1 MANEV
6 TLLKDVLKFGPELVG
21 GAIDR
26 GVALAS
32 DARGPGWQGVSEALG
47 DPKQV
52 LGRDAYLQ
60 LKEKTPEFFNGI
72 EAELQ
77 TGSKEAGLSVMHKL
91 APFAANMT
99 GRGQDANVLQPMM
112 QHAMRIAG
120 INIDY
125 TKPGAASDAARTA
138 AGGAGSPL
146 ANLLTNAAPSAV
158 EAERKMAL
166 LPGQQEDQ
174 EAQTEGR
181 LERTITERQTRQPAI
196 NASNATT
203 AAANQ
208 QRQQNEALFPDRQ
221 REATAKAG
229 KARDEEHIGR
239 KQSVVDLK
247 ADNVRLRNLPRS
259 EEARIDYLESL
270 SAANRGGG
278 SGEADAVMA
287 ELNRAAGRGEG
298 GSAQPSAL
306 NDAAFMERAG
316 QDPFSVISPELVQK
330 LRSLG
335 PEDELVYSEVANDL
349 KAHGITSPEA
359 IAFAF
364 RMIAEA
370 LGATP

>member
-138 AGGAGSPL
+138 AGEAGSPL
-146 ANLLTNAAPSAV
+146 ADLLTKAAPSAV

-196 NASNATT
+196 NASNAAT

-306 NDAAFMERAG
+306 NDAAILERAR
-316 QDPFSVISPELVQK
+316 QDPLGLLPPELVQQIQTASPDNPVDLADIENA
-330 LRSLG
+330 LRAGGLTTRQSIDFVMQL
-335 PEDELVYSEVANDL
+335 
-349 KAHGITSPEA
+349 IQEA
-359 IAFAF
+359 ADQ
-364 RMIAEA
+364 
-370 LGATP
+370 